1 MYKRQQQELEAA
13 QALAQKLEGIT
24 VKVTA
29 KGGSAGRLFG
39 SVTAKEVAELA
50 SAPVSYTHLYD
61 VLDGEQVVY
70 VSYQDP
76 ELPLEERYWISLS
89 YAIPLLAETW
99 QDGEKV
105 YEAKTTYLSDD
116 LGEDA
121 DVAS

>member
-1 MYKRQQQELEAA
+1 MVDISTLLSLSADQIA
-13 QALAQKLEGIT
+13 Q
-24 VKVTA
+24 V
-29 KGGSAGRLFG
+29 R
-39 SVTAKEVAELA
+39 
-50 SAPVSYTHLYD
+50 YD

-89 YAIPLLAETW
+89 YAIPLLAEAW